1 MKALLL
7 SALLVMAFMASM
19 TDVMVESS
27 PLMKRSVENVMESP
41 IDSDSDHR
49 INKRIS
55 IE

>member
-27 PLMKRSVENVMESP
+27 PLTKRSVENVMESP
-41 IDSDSDHR
+41 IDKRQYCKYR
-49 INKRIS
+49 INAKNT
-55 IE
+55 

>member
-27 PLMKRSVENVMESP
+27 PLTKRSVENVMESP
-41 IDSDSDHR
+41 IDSDSDHG
-49 INKRIS
+49 INKRG